1 MYSFIT
7 AAILGLGLT
16 TASAEPLDP
25 DQTAT
30 VEGLYR
36 LCKRHDESKAF
47 TFCVAYLAGVAE
59 TLRMQ
64 GIGGAKIFSIC
75 GTPTYGDTVQAFVD
89 WAEANPSEWQDGRSV
104 GVITALS
111 KKWPCR

>member
-16 TASAEPLDP
+16 TASAEPLDS

-30 VEGLYR
+30 VQGLYR
-36 LCKRHDESKAF
+36 LYKRNDESKAS
-47 TFCVAYLAGVAE
+47 TFCVAYIAGVAE

-64 GIGGAKIFSIC
+64 DIGGAKIFSIC

-111 KKWPCR
+111 KKWPCG